1 MGILEEKISEL
12 GGETVGYWSTD
23 GYEFTDSKA
32 VRDGKFVG
40 LALDED
46 NQSQL
51 TNERIKAWV
60 SQLKQKFDL

>member
-1 MGILEEKISEL
+1 MGILEKKVSEL

-32 VRDGKFVG
+32 VRDGKFAG

-46 NQSQL
+46 NQSEL
-51 TNERIKAWV
+51 TNE
-60 SQLKQKFDL
+60 